1 MAKDISLWGA
11 VYQDT
16 PALDVPKNGGGL
28 ARFTDTS
35 DANAVA
41 SDLAQGK
48 TAYVNGTKITG
59 TNAGGGGT
67 DFIIT
72 LTRDDNDGV
81 WMPDKTFA
89 EIVSAYNAGKTLA
102 VIVGGGEWADTF
114 YYLDSMP
121 DYFVYEV
128 ITNGQGADY
137 IFDTNGVT
145 VDFEFPI
152 ISPNFDSPSVTYTP
166 SESVQTDAV
175 TYDPN
180 DGYNGIEQVNVT
192 VNAIPSNY
200 VGSGVT
206 RRDWTDVTF
215 DTDEGSVEVPAGYY
229 PSPAGRAMP
238 TGTVNNPTATKGS
251 VSNHAVTVT
260 PSVSFSA
267 GFVGSGSKTGSAVSV
282 SASELVSGS
291 QTLSANGTYDV
302 TNLASVL
309 VSVSGGGVTG
319 VAKGTLNVPS
329 NVGSS
334 TNTKITDTATI
345 GFTPKAFL
353 FYRSDRSATNYH
365 VNCAMFVTLGS
376 SYYIGTRTRYSSSSS
391 ALSTSGNT
399 TNWTTQSSGYLYFNN
414 NNIYFRSS
422 SSYILPSGTWN
433 WVAIQ

>member
-11 VYQDT
+11 VYSDT
-16 PALDVPKNGGGL
+16 PALDVPKNGGGT

-206 RRDWTDVTF
+206 RRDSSDITIDIG
-215 DTDEGSVEVPAGYY
+215 EGFVECEAGYY
-229 PSPAGRAMP
+229 PTT
-238 TGTVNNPTATKGS
+238 TGKTLPNGSVNNPTATKGA
-251 VSNHAVTVT
+251 VSNHAVSVT

-267 GFVGSGSKTGSAVSV
+267 GVIGSGSKTGTPVSV

-329 NVGSS
+329 NVNTS

-353 FYRSDRSATNYH
+353 FYRSDRSATANH
-365 VNCAMFVTLGS
+365 MNQASFVTIG
-376 SYYIGTRTRYSSSSS
+376 SYYIRSRTRYYNN
-391 ALSTSGNT
+391 ALT
-399 TNWTTQSSGYLYFNN
+399 TNGDANNWTSQNSGYLYFNS

-422 SSYILPSGTWN
+422 SSYILASGTWN